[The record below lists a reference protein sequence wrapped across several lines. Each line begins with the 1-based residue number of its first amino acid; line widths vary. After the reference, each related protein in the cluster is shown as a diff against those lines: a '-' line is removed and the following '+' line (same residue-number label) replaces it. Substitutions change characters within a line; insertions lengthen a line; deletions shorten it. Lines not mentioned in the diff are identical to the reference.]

1 MQKSTSIKILITL
14 ICMLLGVYLP
24 SSFLWVIAA
33 INVLTIGVIHGANDL
48 FILSKTIKTTKKTSF
63 SRLFISYVFFVFIMV
78 LALRHVPQWA
88 LLLFVL
94 TSAFHFGE
102 QQWHRS
108 SYDTSLILHVFYTA
122 FGFLI
127 FSLLFYTHQLQT
139 NVVLL
144 DLTGIQIPE
153 TVFATLLYASFF
165 VSIVTLFFNYNQLKS
180 QLLPQLLILT
190 SLVTLFYFTSL
201 LWSFS
206 VYFVLWHSI
215 PSLREQARVLYPDHS
230 KPMLKYIR
238 LAMPYWL
245 LAMLGLGA
253 GLFWFYNSLDS
264 LLAIFF
270 GFLAAITIPHVVVI
284 FWMHK
289 KK

>member
-1 MQKSTSIKILITL
+1 MRKSISIKILITL
-14 ICMLLGVYLP
+14 ICILLGVYVST
-24 SSFLWVIAA
+24 SSLLIIAA
-33 INVLTIGVIHGANDL
+33 INVLTIGIIHGANDL
-48 FILSKTIKTTKKTSF
+48 FILSKTIKTTNKTPF
-63 SRLFISYVFFVFIMV
+63 SRLFVSYVLFILLMV

-94 TSAFHFGE
+94 ISAFHFGE

-108 SYDTSLILHVFYTA
+108 SYNTSFKLYVFYTA
-122 FGFLI
+122 FGSLL
-127 FSLLFYTHQLQT
+127 FSLLFYTHQIQT
-139 NVVLL
+139 SDVLYE
-144 DLTGIQIPE
+144 LTGFQIPE
-153 TVFATLLYASFF
+153 TVFKILLYVVVFLTT
-165 VSIVTLFFNYNQLKS
+165 VTLVFNFKQLKS
-180 QLLPQLLILT
+180 QLFPQLLILI
-190 SLVTLFYFTSL
+190 SLIALFYFTSL

-215 PSLREQARVLYPDHS
+215 PSLREQATVLYPNHAQ
-230 KPMLKYIR
+230 PMLEYIR

-245 LAMLGLGA
+245 LAMLGLGL
-253 GLFWFYNSLDS
+253 GLFWFYNTLDS
-264 LLAIFF
+264 LLPIFF